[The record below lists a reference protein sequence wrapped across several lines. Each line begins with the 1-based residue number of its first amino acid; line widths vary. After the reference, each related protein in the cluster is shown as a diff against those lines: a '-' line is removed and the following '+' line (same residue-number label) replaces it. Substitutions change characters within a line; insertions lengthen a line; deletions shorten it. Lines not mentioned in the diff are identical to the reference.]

1 MGELSLALSPCL
13 NCPGP
18 RFDRSCSADNV
29 TNLSGCSFYLSA
41 RSEFRVFLP
50 MTALGRQL
58 LVKVAKL
65 YDLAGMSLSFGLATV
80 LVAHQTAI
88 VSFADFFAMRVKI
101 RNFVL
106 FAGFLLVWNI
116 IFRLFGLYDSRRLSG
131 QKDELRDIVKAST
144 LGVGSV
150 CIAAFLLRLKMVTPL
165 FVVGLWFI
173 SSATLVS
180 SRLVARYLLSQFRVR
195 GRNLREMLIV
205 GTNPRAVLFARKIQA
220 NPTLGYRVLGFV
232 DQEWEG
238 MEEFRKGGYP
248 LASDFERFPFLLRE
262 RVVDEVVLA
271 LPMKSLYL
279 QASRVATL
287 CEEQGIVVRVLS
299 NIFNLRLAQ
308 SKAREFEGEAVTTF
322 CNGSSEDWQHFFK
335 RAFDIV
341 ASLVATLMLAPLF
354 LLAGFL
360 IKLTSQGPVFFI
372 QERVGLNKKRFH
384 LYKFRTMVAD
394 AEERQ
399 REIEHLNEA
408 SGPVFK
414 IRSDPRLTPAGKFL
428 RKTSIDELP
437 QLFNVLKG
445 DMSLVGPRPLPV
457 RDYQGFDQDWQRR
470 RFSVRPGI
478 TCLWQINGRSS
489 IPFEKWMELDMQYI
503 DQWSLW
509 MDFKILA
516 KTIPVVLKGTGA
528 A

>member
-1 MGELSLALSPCL
+1 
-13 NCPGP
+13 
-18 RFDRSCSADNV
+18 
-29 TNLSGCSFYLSA
+29 
-41 RSEFRVFLP
+41 
-50 MTALGRQL
+50 MTTLGRQL
-58 LVKVAKL
+58 LVKAAML
-65 YDLAGMSLSFGLATV
+65 YDLAVMSLSFGLAAV
-80 LVAHQTAI
+80 LVAHETAT
-88 VSFADFFAMRVKI
+88 VSLADFLAMRVKV

-131 QKDELRDIVKAST
+131 QEDEVLDVVKAT
-144 LGVGSV
+144 TFGVGSV
-150 CIAAFLLRLKMVTPL
+150 CIAAFLFRLAMVTPW
-165 FVVGLWFI
+165 FVLALWFI
-173 SSATLVS
+173 SSATFVA
-180 SRLVARYLLSQFRVR
+180 SRLVTRYLLSQVRVR
-195 GRNLREMLIV
+195 GRNLREMVIV

-238 MEEFRKGGYP
+238 MEEFRREGYP
-248 LASDFERFPFLLRE
+248 LTSDFERFPFLLRE
-262 RVVDEVVLA
+262 RAIDEVVLA
-271 LPMKSLYL
+271 LPMKSFYL
-279 QASRVATL
+279 QASRIAAL
-287 CEEQGIVVRVLS
+287 CEEQGVVVRVLS
-299 NIFNLRLAQ
+299 NIFNLRRAQ
-308 SKAREFEGEAVTTF
+308 SKAGKFEGEAVTTF
-322 CNGSSEDWQHFFK
+322 STGSPEDWQHLFK
-335 RAFDIV
+335 RTFDIV
-341 ASLVATLMLAPLF
+341 ASLVATLILAPLF
-354 LLAGFL
+354 LLVGFL
-360 IKLTSQGPVFFI
+360 IRLTSQGPVFFI
-372 QERVGLNKKRFH
+372 QERVGLNKRRFH

-399 REIEHLNEA
+399 PEIEHLNEV

-414 IRSDPRLTPAGKFL
+414 MTNDPRLTRFGKLL

-437 QLFNVLKG
+437 QLFNVLNG

-457 RDYQGFDQDWQRR
+457 RDYQGFRQDWQRR

-489 IPFEKWMELDMQYI
+489 TPFEKWMELDLKYI

>member
-1 MGELSLALSPCL
+1 
-13 NCPGP
+13 
-18 RFDRSCSADNV
+18 
-29 TNLSGCSFYLSA
+29 
-41 RSEFRVFLP
+41 
-50 MTALGRQL
+50 MTTLGRQL
-58 LVKVAKL
+58 FVKAAML
-65 YDLAGMSLSFGLATV
+65 YDLAVMSLSFGLAAE
-80 LVAHQTAI
+80 LVAHQTAA
-88 VSFADFFAMRVKI
+88 VSFADFLAMRVKV

-131 QKDELRDIVKAST
+131 QEDEVLDIAKAT
-144 LGVGSV
+144 TFGVGCV
-150 CIAAFLLRLKMVTPL
+150 CIAAFLFRLAMVTPW
-165 FVVGLWFI
+165 FVLALWFI
-173 SSATLVS
+173 SSVTLVS
-180 SRLVARYLLSQFRVR
+180 SRLVARYLLSQVRVR

-220 NPTLGYRVLGFV
+220 KPTLGYRVLGFV

-238 MEEFRKGGYP
+238 MEEFRKGGYSV
-248 LASDFERFPFLLRE
+248 ASDFERFPFLLRE
-262 RVVDEVVLA
+262 RAVDEVVLA

-279 QASRVATL
+279 QASRIAAL
-287 CEEQGIVVRVLS
+287 CEEQGVVVRVLS
-299 NIFNLRLAQ
+299 NIFNLRRAQ
-308 SKAREFEGEAVTTF
+308 SKAGKFEGEAVTTF
-322 CNGSSEDWQHFFK
+322 STGSPEDWQHLFK
-335 RAFDIV
+335 RTFDIV
-341 ASLVATLMLAPLF
+341 ASLVATLILAPLF
-354 LLAGFL
+354 LLVGFL
-360 IKLTSQGPVFFI
+360 IKLTSQGSVFFT
-372 QERVGLNKKRFH
+372 QERVGLNKRRFH

-399 REIEHLNEA
+399 PEIEHLNEV

-414 IRSDPRLTPAGKFL
+414 MTNDPRLTRVGKLL
-428 RKTSIDELP
+428 RKASIDELP

-457 RDYQGFDQDWQRR
+457 RDYQGFRQDWQRR

-489 IPFEKWMELDMQYI
+489 TPFEKWMELDLKYI

-509 MDFKILA
+509 MDFKILV